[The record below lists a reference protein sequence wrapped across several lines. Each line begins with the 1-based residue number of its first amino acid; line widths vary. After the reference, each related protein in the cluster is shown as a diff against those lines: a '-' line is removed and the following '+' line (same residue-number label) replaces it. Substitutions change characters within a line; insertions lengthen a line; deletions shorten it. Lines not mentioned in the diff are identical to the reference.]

1 MSQRKLIRGK
11 LVYFKKVVPKCRSL
25 TLEQIYGI
33 PDNQTPK
40 SECKEIGGDDQ
51 AFLKQLKEI
60 GRIQGRKK
68 NL

>member
-25 TLEQIYGI
+25 TLEQIYGV
-33 PDNQTPK
+33 PDNKTPK
-40 SECKEIGGDDQ
+40 GQCQEIGGDTET
-51 AFLKQLKEI
+51 FLEYLEEI

>member
-11 LVYFKKVVPKCRSL
+11 LVYFKKVVPKCKSL

-33 PDNQTPK
+33 QDNQTPK
-40 SECKEIGGDDQ
+40 IQCEEIGGDTE
-51 AFLKQLKEI
+51 AFIEYLKEI
-60 GRIQGRKK
+60 GCIQGRKK